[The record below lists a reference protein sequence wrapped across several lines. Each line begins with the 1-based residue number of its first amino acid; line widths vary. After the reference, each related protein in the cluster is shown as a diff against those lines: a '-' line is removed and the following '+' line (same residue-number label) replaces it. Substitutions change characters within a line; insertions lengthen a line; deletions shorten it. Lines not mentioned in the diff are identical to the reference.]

1 MNIKYRYLSLF
12 IILLMLE
19 IYIGLF
25 VHDDIIR
32 PFVGDA
38 LVVGVIYFFL
48 RSFMNK
54 RKFLFI
60 YVFLFACFIEAG
72 QYFNLVSLLHL
83 ENYKVARIIIGSTF
97 DLNDIFCYFLG
108 TILIFVYELL
118 TDSSKKHKNI
128 GKKVKE
134 KFNNTND

>member
-1 MNIKYRYLSLF
+1 LVNIRGEMVMKIKYRYLGLF
-12 IILLMLE
+12 TILLMLE

-25 VHDDIIR
+25 VHDNIIR

-60 YVFLFACFIEAG
+60 YVFLFACLIEVG
-72 QYFNLVSLLHL
+72 QYFNLVYLLHL
-83 ENYKVARIIIGSTF
+83 ENYKAARIIIGSTF
-97 DLNDIFCYFLG
+97 DLNDIFCYFIG
-108 TILIFVYELL
+108 TIFIFVYEV
-118 TDSSKKHKNI
+118 TEDCIN
-128 GKKVKE
+128 KKVYNKG
-134 KFNNTND
+134 NY

>member
-1 MNIKYRYLSLF
+1 MKIKYKYLGLF
-12 IILLMLE
+12 TILLIVE
-19 IYIGLF
+19 IFIGLF
-25 VHDDIIR
+25 VHDNIIR

-60 YVFLFACFIEAG
+60 YVFLFACFIEVG

-83 ENYKVARIIIGSTF
+83 ENYRAARIIIGSTF
-97 DLNDIFCYFLG
+97 DFNDIFCYFIG
-108 TILIFVYELL
+108 TIFIYVYEIVE
-118 TDSSKKHKNI
+118 DYFI
-128 GKKVKE
+128 KKVCNKE
-134 KFNNTND
+134 NY

>member
-1 MNIKYRYLSLF
+1 MNIKYRYLGLF
-12 IILLMLE
+12 TILLMLE
-19 IYIGLF
+19 IYIGLY
-25 VHDDIIR
+25 VHDNIIR

-38 LVVGVIYFFL
+38 LVVGVIYFFI

-60 YVFLFACFIEAG
+60 YVFLFACFIEVG

-97 DLNDIFCYFLG
+97 DLNDIFCYFIG
-108 TILIFVYELL
+108 TIFIFVYEVAE
-118 TDSSKKHKNI
+118 DYIN
-128 GKKVKE
+128 KKVYNKG
-134 KFNNTND
+134 NY